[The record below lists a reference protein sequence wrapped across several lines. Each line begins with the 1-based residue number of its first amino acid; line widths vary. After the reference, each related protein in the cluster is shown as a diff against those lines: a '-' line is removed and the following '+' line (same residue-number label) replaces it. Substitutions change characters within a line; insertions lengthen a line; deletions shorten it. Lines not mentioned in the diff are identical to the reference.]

1 MEREHVSEYL
11 ANTLEDMWQRRD
23 AEIRMADEVLDQ
35 YITDHNDSRAYR
47 EKEAQVNRLARAWD
61 KMIAKLKRW
70 EAEARKIEGSCEN
83 FYGD

>member
-1 MEREHVSEYL
+1 MNREHVSEYL
-11 ANTLEDMWQRRD
+11 ADTLADMRARRD
-23 AEIRMADEVLDQ
+23 NEIAMADEVLGQ

-61 KMIAKLKRW
+61 RMIAKLEKW